1 MDRSDVE
8 IHVVAPYGLTGTR
21 CVQGTA
27 GSEDGCTVLRSGAT
41 MQSPGRVALFAIAL
55 TLVAAVVAL
64 RPLRLVVRD
73 RFVEEG
79 ATERTA
85 GPGAWTWTGWSDRS
99 PRRPC
104 PRRT

>member
-1 MDRSDVE
+1 
-8 IHVVAPYGLTGTR
+8 
-21 CVQGTA
+21 
-27 GSEDGCTVLRSGAT
+27 
-41 MQSPGRVALFAIAL
+41 MQSPGRVALFAIPL
-55 TLVAAVVAL
+55 TLVAAVVA
-64 RPLRLVVRD
+64 LRLVVRD

-85 GPGAWTWTGWSDRS
+85 GPGAWTSTGWSDRS